1 MVRRSLIFDVS
12 IDTVFRTALVFS
24 VFMFFAGHNAPGG
37 GFIGGLV
44 AGAALVLRY
53 LAGAPRGSER
63 VGARFA
69 NVVLGTGL
77 MIAVATGFGGWVW
90 GIEFLESAPIR
101 VDLPVIGTIKTSTSL
116 LFDAGVYLVVVGLVM
131 EALGSLGREAEQ

>member
-1 MVRRSLIFDVS
+1 MKRSLIFDVS

-24 VFMFFAGHNAPGG
+24 AFMFFAGHNAPGG

-53 LAGAPRGSER
+53 LAGAPRGAQQ

-69 NVVLGTGL
+69 NVVLGAGL
-77 MIAVATGFGGWVW
+77 AIAVATGFGGWVW
-90 GIEFLESAPIR
+90 GTEFLESTALEA
-101 VDLPVIGTIKTSTSL
+101 DLPVLGTVKASTSL
-116 LFDAGVYLVVVGLVM
+116 LFDAGVYLVVLGLVM
-131 EALGSLGREAEQ
+131 EALGSLGREVEQ

>member
-1 MVRRSLIFDVS
+1 MERRSPIFDVAVDG
-12 IDTVFRTALVFS
+12 IVRTALVFS

-53 LAGAPRGSER
+53 LAGLSEDSKW
-63 VGARFA
+63 VEARHA
-69 NVVLGTGL
+69 DIVLGVGL

-90 GIEFLESAPIR
+90 GTEFLESAAFK
-101 VDLPVIGTIKTSTSL
+101 VDLPVLGTVKGSTSL
-116 LFDAGVYLVVVGLVM
+116 LFDAGVYLVVAGLVM
-131 EALGSLGREAEQ
+131 EALGSLGGEVEQ

>member
-1 MVRRSLIFDVS
+1 MMRRSLIFDVS
-12 IDTVFRTALVFS
+12 IDTVFRMSLVFS
-24 VFMFFAGHNAPGG
+24 IFMFFAGHNAPGG

-53 LAGAPRGSER
+53 LAGGSDGSQQ

-69 NVVLGTGL
+69 HVMLGTGL

-90 GIEFLESAPIR
+90 GTEFLENTGVGAE
-101 VDLPVIGTIKTSTSL
+101 LPLLGTVKATTSL

-131 EALGSLGREAEQ
+131 EALGSLGHEVER